1 MTDRAK
7 SLGRLQGTQ
16 QSWKRWREERE
27 RKKARRGHGM
37 CADLVARRKGG
48 SCPVTSFSLGNRKV
62 VIHGLKVMR
71 WKWVQSCKD
80 VENERGREMKN

>member
-1 MTDRAK
+1 MY
-7 SLGRLQGTQ
+7 
-16 QSWKRWREERE
+16 
-27 RKKARRGHGM
+27 
-37 CADLVARRKGG
+37 ADLVARRKGS
-48 SCPVTSFSLGNRKV
+48 SCPVTTFSLGNRKV